1 MKKITVNHDDGN
13 SGTTSSSEDT
23 YIKVE
28 AFTRF
33 IYMIDTIVECK
44 NVQISEVWI
53 KLNTGTRVTPT
64 IKSNGMM
71 IYLLVQY
78 TKTIHEGFLF
88 H

>member
-1 MKKITVNHDDGN
+1 MEKITVNHDDGN
-13 SGTTSSSEDT
+13 SVITSSSEDT

-44 NVQISEVWI
+44 NVQMSEVWI

-64 IKSNGMM
+64 NKSNGM

-78 TKTIHEGFLF
+78 TKTIHEGFRF